1 MKRFVSI
8 VVSVA
13 LCLIVGFVSQRI
25 QMEPLHSWYPLLNK
39 SSLTP
44 PGWVFSVVWTLL
56 YVLIGISAAL
66 LYNSHGVSKRVL
78 LPLFAVQL
86 LLNVLWSYCFFG
98 MQSIL
103 LGLAVLF
110 ILLVLAV
117 AYFIGLLW
125 MERLA
130 AFFFLP
136 YLLWLFLAVYLNTY
150 MLIFN

>member
-1 MKRFVSI
+1 MKRYISFVVSI
-8 VVSVA
+8 A
-13 LCLIVGFVSQRI
+13 LCLFIGFVSQRL
-25 QMEPLHSWYPLLNK
+25 QMESLHSWYPLLNK

-44 PGWVFSVVWTLL
+44 PGLVFSVVWTVL
-56 YVLIGISAAL
+56 YVLIGISAAI

-78 LPLFAVQL
+78 LPLFAIQL
-86 LLNVLWSYCFFG
+86 LFNVLWSFCFFT
-98 MQSIL
+98 MQSIV

-125 MERLA
+125 MERVA

-136 YLLWLFLAVYLNTY
+136 YLLWLFFATYLNTY

>member
-1 MKRFVSI
+1 MKRYISF

-13 LCLIVGFVSQRI
+13 LCLCIGFVSQRL
-25 QMEPLHSWYPLLNK
+25 QVESLHSWYPLLNK

-44 PGWVFSVVWTLL
+44 PGWVFSAVWTLL
-56 YVLIGISAAL
+56 YVLIGISAAI

-78 LPLFAVQL
+78 LPLFAIQL
-86 LLNVLWSYCFFG
+86 LFNVLWSFCFFA
-98 MQSIL
+98 MQSIV

-125 MERLA
+125 MERVA

-136 YLLWLFLAVYLNTY
+136 YLLWLFFAIYLNTY

>member
-1 MKRFVSI
+1 MKRYISF

-13 LCLIVGFVSQRI
+13 LCLFIGFVSQRL
-25 QMEPLHSWYPLLNK
+25 QMESLHSWYPLLNK

-44 PGWVFSVVWTLL
+44 PGLVFSVVWTVL
-56 YVLIGISAAL
+56 YVLIGISAAI

-78 LPLFAVQL
+78 LPLFAIQL
-86 LLNVLWSYCFFG
+86 LFNVLWSFCFFT
-98 MQSIL
+98 MQSIV

-125 MERLA
+125 MERVA

-136 YLLWLFLAVYLNTY
+136 YLLWLFFATYLNTY

>member
-1 MKRFVSI
+1 MKRYISFVVSI
-8 VVSVA
+8 A
-13 LCLIVGFVSQRI
+13 LCLFIGFVSQRL
-25 QMEPLHSWYPLLNK
+25 QMESLHSWYPLLNK

-44 PGWVFSVVWTLL
+44 PGWVFSVVWTVL
-56 YVLIGISAAL
+56 YVLIGISAAI

-78 LPLFAVQL
+78 LPLFAIQL
-86 LLNVLWSYCFFG
+86 LFNVLWSFCFFT
-98 MQSIL
+98 MQSIV

-125 MERLA
+125 MERVA

-136 YLLWLFLAVYLNTY
+136 YLLWLFFATYLNTY